1 MGRQH
6 VHFAIGLP
14 SEGRAK
20 VPQPGPATSS
30 SSVTPVRE
38 EQQQTGKGKGKG
50 NVPEQIP
57 GPAEESILVPTPTLS
72 SLNQSSASGHEV
84 TSSQPVISGMRA
96 TANVL
101 IWVDLKGSLENG
113 ALKWWRSANGV
124 VLTEGDAEGKV
135 GLEWVDRVERKG
147 GEVIWRPGEWKGR
160 RKFVLEGARK
170 EKRDVS
176 SLRGDSQ
183 NK

>member
-14 SEGRAK
+14 SEGGAK

-30 SSVTPVRE
+30 PSVTSVNE
-38 EQQQTGKGKGKG
+38 GQQQTGKG

-57 GPAEESILVPTPTLS
+57 GSTSTAEGSTLVPTPTLS
-72 SLNQSSASGHEV
+72 SVHQSSASGHDV

-101 IWVDLKGSLENG
+101 IWVDLKRSLDNG

-147 GEVIWRPGEWKGR
+147 GEVIWRPG
-160 RKFVLEGARK
+160 
-170 EKRDVS
+170 
-176 SLRGDSQ
+176 
-183 NK
+183 